1 MAGRRSRRWARDPE
15 WNHAVIIQYYK
26 NVIEIESA
34 TYIIRTQVIDIRV
47 GVHAQQSV
55 DGICHRI
62 SVLGCHKFASVN
74 IEFVDHLMIVVAAV
88 PYFAT
93 NLKQVWSVK
102 DLYASLWFA
111 LTHIFIT
118 GVWCSRITAEIS
130 LTVRLTGF
138 RMQDSK
144 VQNVGSTERHSNDVN
159 LICFPWDGMER
170 IKKTM
175 EKIDNFTA

>member
-1 MAGRRSRRWARDPE
+1 MERP
-15 WNHAVIIQYYK
+15 
-26 NVIEIESA
+26 
-34 TYIIRTQVIDIRV
+34 TYIVGTRVIDIRV
-47 GVHAQQSV
+47 GVHTQQTV

-111 LTHIFIT
+111 LTHMFIT
-118 GVWCSRITAEIS
+118 GVWWSRITAEIS

-138 RMQDSK
+138 KMQDSK
-144 VQNVGSTERHSNDVN
+144 VQNVGSTERHSNEVN
-159 LICFPWDGMER
+159 LICFPWDCINS
-170 IKKTM
+170 IKKTIV
-175 EKIDNFTA
+175 EIDNFTA